1 METKRL
7 TVYKP
12 VRSAYITNETRYI
25 SEKLHTL
32 SNDELLN
39 LVHILHE
46 RINFVDRSGGIF
58 LIVDMMWDNNGHAD
72 EGSYLE
78 QNLEAL
84 AIKKI
89 PQSYNSAEVG
99 FAFVSSASI
108 YAKHPPR

>member
-1 METKRL
+1 MN
-7 TVYKP
+7 KP
-12 VRSAYITNETRYI
+12 VRSAYITNETSYI

-39 LVHILHE
+39 IVHILHE

-58 LIVDMMWDNNGHAD
+58 LIVDMMWDDVGHAD
-72 EGSYLE
+72 EGRFLE
-78 QNLEAL
+78 QNLDAL

-89 PQSYNSAEVG
+89 PQSYNPAEVG
-99 FAFVSSASI
+99 FAFVSANTI